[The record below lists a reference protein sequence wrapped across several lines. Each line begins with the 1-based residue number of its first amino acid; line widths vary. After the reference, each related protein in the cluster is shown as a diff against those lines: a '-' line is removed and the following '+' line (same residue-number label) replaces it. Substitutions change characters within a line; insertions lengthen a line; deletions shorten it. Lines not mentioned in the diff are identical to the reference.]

1 MHFYIIKN
9 NERIGRIYIICC
21 LNNIIENPSLNFTQ
35 IITEANGK
43 LATPEIADKNN
54 YSITFSRKELT
65 KYIKPKS
72 YIVSYTLDQLSIV
85 VDTCIPQ
92 TIDELKSY
100 TVKAEDKTTDV
111 LLFENVTYTNNELT
125 LTYNINSVRKY
136 LEPFLNHR
144 SNNNVFNSINNFMG
158 QLSENEEK
166 LTFNTEEER
175 TAYELEQ
182 YHKNLAM
189 QMEKY
194 KKLHEQNNEDNK

>member
-1 MHFYIIKN
+1 M
-9 NERIGRIYIICC
+9 
-21 LNNIIENPSLNFTQ
+21 
-35 IITEANGK
+35 
-43 LATPEIADKNN
+43 
-54 YSITFSRKELT
+54 
-65 KYIKPKS
+65 
-72 YIVSYTLDQLSIV
+72 SIV

-111 LLFENVTYTNNELT
+111 LLFENVTYT
-125 LTYNINSVRKY
+125 NSVRKY